1 MQDGY
6 AQSLERL
13 RTGNFMN
20 EMAVVGNIC
29 LLSSDLGDKTANI
42 PIYVDQAES
51 VLLLITAQTLML
63 ATHTT
68 S

>member
-1 MQDGY
+1 
-6 AQSLERL
+6 
-13 RTGNFMN
+13 MN